1 MDRKISF
8 SAVGSGTMRTVQI
21 DNTVHRVE
29 AKNAMALRR
38 VRNVLQTPSVIPSL
52 AMVIGILVWKKDLL
66 GKINLD
72 HLDQVL
78 EGLPGQSMKE
88 RAMIQPI
95 TTFAEYQ

>member
-8 SAVGSGTMRTVQI
+8 SAAGSGTMRTVQI

-52 AMVIGILVWKKDLL
+52 DMVIGILVWKDLL
-66 GKINLD
+66 GRINLD
-72 HLDQVL
+72 RLDQAL

-88 RAMIQPI
+88 RVMIQPI
-95 TTFAEYQ
+95 TTFVEYQ

>member
-38 VRNVLQTPSVIPSL
+38 VRNVLQTLNVIPSL
-52 AMVIGILVWKKDLL
+52 DMVIGILVWKDLL
-66 GKINLD
+66 GRINLD
-72 HLDQVL
+72 RLDQAL

-88 RAMIQPI
+88 RVMIQPI
-95 TTFAEYQ
+95 TTFVEYQ